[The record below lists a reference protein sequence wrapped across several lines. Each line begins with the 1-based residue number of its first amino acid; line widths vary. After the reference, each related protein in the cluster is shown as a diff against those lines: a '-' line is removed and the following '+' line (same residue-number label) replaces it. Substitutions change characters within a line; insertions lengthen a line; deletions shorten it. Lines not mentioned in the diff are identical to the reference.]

1 MNALTELAG
10 PLQALHLLRPTLL
23 LALLAIVPAAALW
36 HWRRRDTDVWRQSV
50 DAHLLSTLLVAGGRR
65 GWLGFVL
72 AALTYT
78 LAVVAMSGPSWR
90 QTERPVY
97 QTSMPLVVVLDLSS
111 SANATDL
118 PPSRLLQA
126 RAKLATLLRKRAGGE
141 VALLVY
147 AGESFT
153 VAPLTEDSANVALF
167 LDALSPSVMP
177 VDGKRADRGIDA
189 AAQLLQQ
196 AGFKQ
201 GEILLVSDGAD
212 RSAESAARTARS
224 RGFTVSALGMGSER
238 GAAYRMASG
247 EIAQAKLDEG
257 SLRDLAGQG
266 GGRYA
271 RIAPDDADLR
281 ALGVLDPSQQPLA
294 DETAESDGGK
304 TWLDEGYWLVLPV
317 MLLALLAFRRRA
329 VVAVLAMVCVLPFAQ
344 PARAADGTLWQRADQ
359 LQQQRLDAGVQA
371 YRKGDF
377 AAAQKAFEAVPTDEG
392 LYNLGNALARQGQYD
407 AAIDAYDRALKQHPN
422 QQDAIANRA
431 AVDAARKRQQQKNKD
446 GKGQT
451 KDQKQSVQDGKGQQQ
466 SGQPQHNPQAGQD
479 GHNQQDGKNQPLMR
493 RRRRTARRRMR
504 SPRMR
509 RTRNASRTRRHSLP
523 MPRRNSRPMR
533 RSVARCSRPWRRRAT
548 SRQMPAASSRP
559 WPPAKRRNSASNAR
573 RWMHGCGGCRTIR
586 AACCAPNS
594 GLNTNAGNG
603 TDDDRQTPF
612 ASRGDRH
619 AGQPGTVGVRTG
631 GCGHARVAGSRQRQC
646 RRCGDVEYRNR
657 PTRRRPGLHTTAQRF
672 FARRQERQSADAGDQ
687 WFGDGTCLVW
697 RGAGTAQEW

>member
-1 MNALTELAG
+1 MNALAELAE
-10 PLQALHLLRPTLL
+10 PLQSLHLLRPMVLW
-23 LALLAIVPAAALW
+23 ALLAIVPAAALW
-36 HWRRRDTDVWRQSV
+36 HWRRRNADVWRQSV
-50 DAHLLSTLLVAGGRR
+50 DAHLLPELLAAGGRR

-72 AALTYT
+72 AALTYA
-78 LAVVAMSGPSWR
+78 LAVIAMSGPSWR
-90 QTERPVY
+90 QTERPVF
-97 QTSMPLVVVLDLSS
+97 QSSMPLVVMLDLSS

-177 VDGKRADRGIDA
+177 VDGKRADRAIDA

-212 RSAESAARTARS
+212 SSAESSARVARS
-224 RGFTVSALGMGSER
+224 RGFSVSALGVGSER

-257 SLRDLAGQG
+257 SLRTLAAQG

-271 RIAPDDADLR
+271 RITPDDVDLR

-304 TWLDEGYWLVLPV
+304 SWLDEGYWLVLPV
-317 MLLALLAFRRRA
+317 MLLSLLAFRRRA
-329 VVAVLAMVCVLPFAQ
+329 VVAVLAMVCGLPLAQ
-344 PARAADGTLWQRADQ
+344 PAHAADGTLWQRADQ
-359 LQQQRLDAGVQA
+359 VQQQRLDAGVQA

-407 AAIDAYDRALKQHPN
+407 AAIAAYDRALKQHPN

-431 AVDAARKRQQQKNKD
+431 AVDAARKRQQQNNKD
-446 GKGQT
+446 GKGQDGKGQS
-451 KDQKQSVQDGKGQQQ
+451 KDQKPSGQDGKGQQQ
-466 SGQPQHNPQAGQD
+466 AGQD
-479 GHNQQDGKNQPLMR
+479 GQNQQDSKNQPSD
-493 RRRRTARRRMR
+493 A
-504 SPRMR
+504 
-509 RTRNASRTRRHSLP
+509 
-523 MPRRNSRPMR
+523 
-533 RSVARCSRPWRRRAT
+533 
-548 SRQMPAASSRP
+548 Q
-559 WPPAKRRNSASNAR
+559 PPQDGKSQDAQSK
-573 RWMHGCGGCRTIR
+573 
-586 AACCAPNS
+586 
-594 GLNTNAGNG
+594 NG
-603 TDDDRQTPF
+603 QGEQREQDTP
-612 ASRGDRH
+612 
-619 AGQPGTVGVRTG
+619 P
-631 GCGHARVAGSRQRQC
+631 
-646 RRCGDVEYRNR
+646 
-657 PTRRRPGLHTTAQRF
+657 
-672 FARRQERQSADAGDQ
+672 QSADAKAQQQADEAQRRKMQQAMAQAGDKQ
-687 WFGDGTCLVW
+687 ADASGKQEAAVAGETPEQREQRQAVDAWLRRVPDDPGSLLRTKFRLEYERRQRDG
-697 RGAGTAQEW
+697 R

>member
-10 PLQALHLLRPTLL
+10 SLQALHLMRPLL
-23 LALLAIVPAAALW
+23 LWALLAIVPAGALW
-36 HWRRRDTDVWRQSV
+36 HWRRRDADVWRQSV
-50 DAHLLSTLLVAGGRR
+50 DAHLLSKLLVSGGRR

-97 QTSMPLVVVLDLSS
+97 QSSMPLVVVLDLSS

-201 GEILLVSDGAD
+201 GEILLVSDSAD
-212 RSAESAARTARS
+212 GSAESAARTARS
-224 RGFTVSALGMGSER
+224 RGFTVSALGVGGER

-294 DETAESDGGK
+294 DETAESDGGNI
-304 TWLDEGYWLVLPV
+304 WLDEGYWLVLPV

-329 VVAVLAMVCVLPFAQ
+329 VVAVLAMVCVLPLAQ
-344 PARAADGTLWQRADQ
+344 PAHAADGSLWQRADQ
-359 LQQQRLDAGVQA
+359 VQQQRLDAGVQA

-377 AAAQKAFEAVPTDEG
+377 ATAQKAFEAVPTDEG

-407 AAIDAYDRALKQHPN
+407 AAIAAYDRALKQHPN

-431 AVDAARKRQQQKNKD
+431 AVDAARKRQQQNSKD
-446 GKGQT
+446 GKGQS
-451 KDQKQSVQDGKGQQQ
+451 KDQKQSGQDGKEQQQ
-466 SGQPQHNPQAGQD
+466 SGQNQQDKQSGQD
-479 GHNQQDGKNQPLMR
+479 GQNQQDGKNTPSD
-493 RRRRTARRRMR
+493 A
-504 SPRMR
+504 P
-509 RTRNASRTRRHSLP
+509 P
-523 MPRRNSRPMR
+523 PKDG
-533 RSVARCSRPWRRRAT
+533 T
-548 SRQMPAASSRP
+548 SQDAQSKNRQGEQRKQDT
-559 WPPAKRRNSASNAR
+559 PP
-573 RWMHGCGGCRTIR
+573 
-586 AACCAPNS
+586 
-594 GLNTNAGNG
+594 
-603 TDDDRQTPF
+603 
-612 ASRGDRH
+612 
-619 AGQPGTVGVRTG
+619 
-631 GCGHARVAGSRQRQC
+631 
-646 RRCGDVEYRNR
+646 
-657 PTRRRPGLHTTAQRF
+657 
-672 FARRQERQSADAGDQ
+672 QSADAKAQQQADEAQRRKMQQAMAQAGDKQ
-687 WFGDGTCLVW
+687 
-697 RGAGTAQEW
+697 AGTSGKQEAAVAGETPEQREQRQAVDAWLRRVPDDPGSLLRTKFRLEYERRQRDGR

>member
-10 PLQALHLLRPTLL
+10 SLQALHLMRPMLMW
-23 LALLAIVPAAALW
+23 ALLAIAPAAALW
-36 HWRRRDTDVWRQSV
+36 HWRRRDADVWRQSV
-50 DAHLLSTLLVAGGRR
+50 DAHLLSKLLVSGGRR

-72 AALTYT
+72 AALTYA

-97 QTSMPLVVVLDLSS
+97 QSSMPLVVVLDLSS

-177 VDGKRADRGIDA
+177 VDGKRADRGIAA

-201 GEILLVSDGAD
+201 GAILLVSDSAD

-224 RGFTVSALGMGSER
+224 RGFTVSALGVGGER

-294 DETAESDGGK
+294 EETAESDGGK

-329 VVAVLAMVCVLPFAQ
+329 VVAVLAMVCVLPLAQ
-344 PARAADGTLWQRADQ
+344 SAHAADGTLWQRADQ
-359 LQQQRLDAGVQA
+359 VQQQRLDAGVQA

-407 AAIDAYDRALKQHPN
+407 AAIAAYDRALKQHPK

-431 AVDAARKRQQQKNKD
+431 AVDAARKRQQQNNTD
-446 GKGQT
+446 GKGQDGKGQS
-451 KDQKQSVQDGKGQQQ
+451 KDQKQSGQDGKGQQQ
-466 SGQPQHNPQAGQD
+466 SGQNQQDTKSGQD
-479 GHNQQDGKNQPLMR
+479 GQNPQDGKNQPSD
-493 RRRRTARRRMR
+493 AQPPQDGK
-504 SPRMR
+504 SQEAQS
-509 RTRNASRTRRHSLP
+509 RNGQGEQRKQDT
-523 MPRRNSRPMR
+523 
-533 RSVARCSRPWRRRAT
+533 
-548 SRQMPAASSRP
+548 
-559 WPPAKRRNSASNAR
+559 PP
-573 RWMHGCGGCRTIR
+573 
-586 AACCAPNS
+586 
-594 GLNTNAGNG
+594 
-603 TDDDRQTPF
+603 
-612 ASRGDRH
+612 
-619 AGQPGTVGVRTG
+619 
-631 GCGHARVAGSRQRQC
+631 
-646 RRCGDVEYRNR
+646 
-657 PTRRRPGLHTTAQRF
+657 
-672 FARRQERQSADAGDQ
+672 QSADAKAQQQADEAQRRKMQQAMAQAGDKQ
-687 WFGDGTCLVW
+687 ADASGKQEAAAASETPEQREQRQAVDAWLRRVPDDPGSLLRTKFRLEYERRQRDG
-697 RGAGTAQEW
+697 R

>member
-1 MNALTELAG
+1 MDALTELAG
-10 PLQALHLLRPTLL
+10 WLQSLHLLRPMVLW
-23 LALLAIVPAAALW
+23 ALLAIVPAAALW
-36 HWRRRDTDVWRQSV
+36 HWRRRDADVWRQSV
-50 DAHLLSTLLVAGGRR
+50 DAHLLPELLAAGGRR

-72 AALTYT
+72 AALTYA
-78 LAVVAMSGPSWR
+78 LAVIAVSGPSWR
-90 QTERPVY
+90 QTERPVF
-97 QTSMPLVVVLDLSS
+97 QSSMPLVVVLDLSS

-177 VDGKRADRGIDA
+177 VDGKRADRAIDA

-212 RSAESAARTARS
+212 RSAESSARVARS
-224 RGFTVSALGMGSER
+224 RGFSVFALGVGGER

-247 EIAQAKLDEG
+247 EIAQARLDEG
-257 SLRDLAGQG
+257 SLRTLAAQG

-304 TWLDEGYWLVLPV
+304 SWLDEGYWLVLPV
-317 MLLALLAFRRRA
+317 MLLSLLAFRRRA
-329 VVAVLAMVCVLPFAQ
+329 VVAVLATACVLPLAQ
-344 PARAADGTLWQRADQ
+344 PANAADGTLWQRADQ
-359 LQQQRLDAGVQA
+359 VQQQRLDAGVQA

-407 AAIDAYDRALKQHPN
+407 AAIAAYDRALKQHPN

-431 AVDAARKRQQQKNKD
+431 AVDAARKRQQQNNKD
-446 GKGQT
+446 GKGQDGKGQS
-451 KDQKQSVQDGKGQQQ
+451 KDQKPSGQDGKGQQQ
-466 SGQPQHNPQAGQD
+466 AGQNQQAKPSGQD
-479 GHNQQDGKNQPLMR
+479 GQNQQGSENQPSDAQPPQDGKSQDAQSKNGQGEQR
-493 RRRRTARRRMR
+493 KQDT
-504 SPRMR
+504 
-509 RTRNASRTRRHSLP
+509 
-523 MPRRNSRPMR
+523 
-533 RSVARCSRPWRRRAT
+533 
-548 SRQMPAASSRP
+548 
-559 WPPAKRRNSASNAR
+559 PP
-573 RWMHGCGGCRTIR
+573 
-586 AACCAPNS
+586 
-594 GLNTNAGNG
+594 
-603 TDDDRQTPF
+603 
-612 ASRGDRH
+612 
-619 AGQPGTVGVRTG
+619 
-631 GCGHARVAGSRQRQC
+631 
-646 RRCGDVEYRNR
+646 
-657 PTRRRPGLHTTAQRF
+657 
-672 FARRQERQSADAGDQ
+672 QSADAKAQQQADEAQRRKMQQAMAQAGDKQ
-687 WFGDGTCLVW
+687 ADASGKEAAVAGETPEQREQRQAVDAWLRRVPDDPGSLLRTKFRLEYERRQRDG
-697 RGAGTAQEW
+697 R

>member
-1 MNALTELAG
+1 MNALTEVAVS
-10 PLQALHLLRPTLL
+10 LQSLHLLRPTLL
-23 LALLAIVPAAALW
+23 WALLAIVPAAALW
-36 HWRRRDTDVWRQSV
+36 HWRRRDADVWRQSV
-50 DAHLLSTLLVAGGRR
+50 DAHLLSTLLVSGGRR

-72 AALTYT
+72 AALTYA

-97 QTSMPLVVVLDLSS
+97 QSSMPLVVVLDLSS

-177 VDGKRADRGIDA
+177 VDGKRADRAIDA

-201 GEILLVSDGAD
+201 GEILLVSDSAD
-212 RSAESAARTARS
+212 RSAESAARVARS
-224 RGFTVSALGMGSER
+224 RGFAVSALGVGGER
-238 GAAYRMASG
+238 GAAYRTASG
-247 EIAQAKLDEG
+247 EIMQAKLDES

-304 TWLDEGYWLVLPV
+304 TWLDEGYWLVMPV

-329 VVAVLAMVCVLPFAQ
+329 VVAVLAMVCVLPLAQ
-344 PARAADGTLWQRADQ
+344 PARAAEGTLWQRADQ
-359 LQQQRLDAGVQA
+359 VQQQRLDAGVQA

-407 AAIDAYDRALKQHPN
+407 AAIAAYDRALKQHPN

-431 AVDAARKRQQQKNKD
+431 AVDAARKRQQQNNKD
-446 GKGQT
+446 GKGQS
-451 KDQKQSVQDGKGQQQ
+451 KDQKQPGQDGKGQQQ
-466 SGQPQHNPQAGQD
+466 SGQNQQDKQSGQD
-479 GHNQQDGKNQPLMR
+479 GQKPQDGKQQPSD
-493 RRRRTARRRMR
+493 A
-504 SPRMR
+504 
-509 RTRNASRTRRHSLP
+509 
-523 MPRRNSRPMR
+523 
-533 RSVARCSRPWRRRAT
+533 
-548 SRQMPAASSRP
+548 
-559 WPPAKRRNSASNAR
+559 
-573 RWMHGCGGCRTIR
+573 
-586 AACCAPNS
+586 
-594 GLNTNAGNG
+594 
-603 TDDDRQTPF
+603 QTPQDGKSQD
-612 ASRGDRH
+612 AQSKN
-619 AGQPGTVGVRTG
+619 GQGEQSKQSSP
-631 GCGHARVAGSRQRQC
+631 
-646 RRCGDVEYRNR
+646 
-657 PTRRRPGLHTTAQRF
+657 P
-672 FARRQERQSADAGDQ
+672 QSADAKAQQQADEAQRRKMQQAMAQAGDKQ
-687 WFGDGTCLVW
+687 TGQGGEQEAAAASETPEQREQRQAVDAWLRRVPDDPGSLLRTKFRLEYERRQRDG
-697 RGAGTAQEW
+697 R